1 MAGVATG
8 KDWAMEPESFTVGV
22 EEEFHV
28 VDADGLQLCSAVRGV
43 LGSARRRLGEQ
54 VQAELLDP
62 QIEVETSICASLS
75 EIRTE
80 LTRLRSALAST
91 AESQGR
97 RILASATHPFSTWE
111 GQGVTPRPRYR
122 QLADD
127 YRQLA
132 REQLVCACHVH
143 VSLHDPDAIVRVMDR
158 TRPWLAVL
166 LALSANSPFWEG
178 VDTGYASYRT
188 AVFDRW
194 PTTGTPLPLGS
205 RPAFDAVVRDL
216 LASGVIRDTGALYW
230 DVRPSARYPTLE
242 FRVADVC
249 PTVDEAVMLAGLA
262 RSLVRTCHR
271 QVVDDQPVDHPRP
284 EVVRA
289 ARWRAS
295 RHGLEGELVDVTG
308 PRPVDAAELVERLL
322 AVLRDDLEDHGEWDE
337 VSSLVRQQLA
347 RGSGARRQREI
358 AEGGGGPRAVVEHLL
373 VTPSG

>member
-1 MAGVATG
+1 VEAA
-8 KDWAMEPESFTVGV
+8 SFTVGV

-62 QIEVETSICASLS
+62 QIEVETSICTSLS
-75 EIRTE
+75 EVRTE
-80 LTRLRSALAST
+80 LTRLRSGLASS

-111 GQGVTPRPRYR
+111 HQGVTPQPRYR

-143 VSLHDPDAIVRVMDR
+143 VALQDPEAMVGVMDR

-194 PTTGTPLPLGS
+194 PTTGTPLPMGS
-205 RPAFDAVVRDL
+205 RATFDAVVSDL
-216 LASGVIRDTGALYW
+216 LATGVIRDAGALYW

-271 QVVDDQPVDHPRP
+271 QVVNDVPVDHPRP

-295 RHGLEGELVDVTG
+295 RHGVDGELVDTVG
-308 PRPVDAAELVERLL
+308 PGPVPAAELVQRLL

-337 VSSLVRQQLA
+337 VSTLVRQQLD
-347 RGSGARRQREI
+347 RGNGARRQREI
-358 AEGGGGPRAVVEHLL
+358 AARGSGPRAVVEHLL
-373 VTPSG
+373 IPTG